1 MALDFKSI
9 ANKKID
15 AIEKPPLP
23 PVGDYRWQVTKIPEV
38 REVTSDKGAWD
49 AVEFQVRAVEA
60 LDNVDMS
67 DYKGK
72 VEGITNRVSFMLDK
86 NDEVNFERTLF
97 RLKQFLQVHLGVADD
112 SMALNEALNASMGAQ
127 FIGTLRWDE
136 DKRNAGEFNA
146 NISKTAPLA

>member
-9 ANKKID
+9 ASKKIAD
-15 AIEKPPLP
+15 VEKPPLP
-23 PVGDYRWQVTKIPEV
+23 PVGDYRWQVTKIPEI

-67 DYKGK
+67 DYNGK
-72 VEGITNRVSFMLDK
+72 IEGITNRVSFMFDK
-86 NDEVNFERTLF
+86 NDEVNFGKTEYRLRT
-97 RLKQFLQVHLGVADD
+97 FLEKHLGVADE
-112 SMALNEALNASMGAQ
+112 SMSMSEALNASLGAQ